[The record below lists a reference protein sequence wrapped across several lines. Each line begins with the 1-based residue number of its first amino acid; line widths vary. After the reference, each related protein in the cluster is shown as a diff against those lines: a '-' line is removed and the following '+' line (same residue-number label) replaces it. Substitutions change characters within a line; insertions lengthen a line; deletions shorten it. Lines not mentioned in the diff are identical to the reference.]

1 MTDRLQQTSGL
12 ELPLEGV
19 ILSRYLDSAER
30 KQLLRRHSR
39 DEVIQLH
46 RGAYVESALWR
57 YLSDG
62 ARHRAKAL
70 AVALHFGGD
79 PVFCHLSAAAFW
91 RLPQMGAWPPTPHVA
106 GAKGSA
112 ARTAALV
119 RHGLGIP
126 QTVEAIDGLS
136 VTTLAATVVDVAA
149 TVGFAHSVV
158 LADAALRRCTHPV
171 EGLPSAVVTR
181 EQLEWELQRIA
192 PTHGASRARRVVE
205 FADPRADRPGESMS
219 RVSMHRAGIAP
230 PQLQVSLRGVS
241 GKDYTVDF
249 FWPEVD
255 VIGEFDGKYKY
266 TDPAYMNGRNAQQ
279 VLYDEKIREDD
290 LRAAA
295 HGFTRWPWATAISPT
310 VMRAHLV
317 RVGIH

>member
-91 RLPQMGAWPPTPHVA
+91 RLHKWAHGPPL
-106 GAKGSA
+106 
-112 ARTAALV
+112 RTSQA
-119 RHGLGIP
+119 
-126 QTVEAIDGLS
+126 
-136 VTTLAATVVDVAA
+136 
-149 TVGFAHSVV
+149 
-158 LADAALRRCTHPV
+158 
-171 EGLPSAVVTR
+171 
-181 EQLEWELQRIA
+181 
-192 PTHGASRARRVVE
+192 
-205 FADPRADRPGESMS
+205 PRALPLE
-219 RVSMHRAGIAP
+219 P
-230 PQLQVSLRGVS
+230 PHSFGMDSAFRRLSKQ
-241 GKDYTVDF
+241 
-249 FWPEVD
+249 
-255 VIGEFDGKYKY
+255 
-266 TDPAYMNGRNAQQ
+266 
-279 VLYDEKIREDD
+279 
-290 LRAAA
+290 
-295 HGFTRWPWATAISPT
+295 
-310 VMRAHLV
+310 
-317 RVGIH
+317 